1 LRLPFEDDFLVKDIN
16 PVSISTSGYI
26 RPTITIERLGSNLA
40 PRYRSKQEKTTTT
53 KKKKKTTLPT
63 YSPTKLPTPRTSK
76 HHKRRRSMT
85 SKATLSRRK
94 QRRCRRRR
102 SSEDSE
108 KCFHLEDTN
117 QSRKHPNTPPPR
129 RAATPEDATDVD
141 TGTTTGKAF
150 ARCFVDADP
159 MPSGKMNHHTGHNHQ
174 CEG

>member
-63 YSPTKLPTPRTSK
+63 YSPTKLPTPGTSK

-85 SKATLSRRK
+85 SKATPSRRK
-94 QRRCRRRR
+94 QRDAAAVAPPKTQRNVSTRRTPTKAGSILTHRLQGAPRRPKTPPMLTPTPQPGRLSPDASSTQTRCRRER
-102 SSEDSE
+102 
-108 KCFHLEDTN
+108 
-117 QSRKHPNTPPPR
+117 
-129 RAATPEDATDVD
+129 
-141 TGTTTGKAF
+141 
-150 ARCFVDADP
+150 
-159 MPSGKMNHHTGHNHQ
+159 
-174 CEG
+174 

>member
-1 LRLPFEDDFLVKDIN
+1 MTNDYNRVPRLK
-16 PVSISTSGYI
+16 
-26 RPTITIERLGSNLA
+26 
-40 PRYRSKQEKTTTT
+40 PRTEVQKQTRKNNHYEKE
-53 KKKKKTTLPT
+53 KKITLPT
-63 YSPTKLPTPRTSK
+63 HSPTKLPTPRTSK

-85 SKATLSRRK
+85 SKATPSRRK

-159 MPSGKMNHHTGHNHQ
+159 MSSGEMNHHTGPNHQ
-174 CEG
+174 RED